1 MKRKQ
6 AATSISAVSL
16 MRVTMK
22 ILLCFCVEV
31 LDVMMKLQIG
41 TLSSVLVS
49 LFKKL
54 IGTCKLKNGDLWD
67 GMGLTSG
74 YGCRQMGTYR
84 DPTEIGTQYR
94 DPNQSAIFAGQ

>member
-54 IGTCKLKNGDLWD
+54 IGTCKLKSGDLWD
-67 GMGLTSG
+67 GMGLTS
-74 YGCRQMGTYR
+74 GCRQMGTYR